1 MKIFKFE
8 LTPIVI
14 KVIPNRSH
22 KIGIYH
28 NFTKIPG
35 SLTAN

>member
-8 LTPIVI
+8 MTPIVI

-22 KIGIYH
+22 KIGIDH

-35 SLTAN
+35 SLAVN